1 MIRMPR
7 CIIDVFDKTKRRER
21 KCLRTRQWGNFC
33 SFHARKYIV
42 KIQAAWRAYSTKKRV
57 NLFKTLP
64 EDTWKHILHFIRLR
78 NNTVKLLESHEQV
91 YNKRILFMQTNYR
104 RLICAHPYYLFNKT
118 LYDSIDNR
126 DYIRKILKTY

>member
-1 MIRMPR
+1 MPR
-7 CIIDVFDKTKRRER
+7 CIIDVFDQAKLKER
-21 KCLRTRQWGNFC
+21 KCLHKRKWGNIC
-33 SFHARKYIV
+33 SFHARKYTV

-64 EDTWKHILHFIRLR
+64 EDAWKHILHFIHLR
-78 NNTVKLLESHEQV
+78 NNTIKLLESHKHI
-91 YNKRILFMQTNYR
+91 YNKRILFMKTNYI
-104 RLICAHPYYLFNKT
+104 RLIYTSGFILFHKE

>member
-1 MIRMPR
+1 MPR
-7 CIIDVFDKTKRRER
+7 CIIDVFDQTKRRER
-21 KCLRTRQWGNFC
+21 KCLHKRRWGNIC

-64 EDTWKHILHFIRLR
+64 EDTWKHILYFIHLR
-78 NNTVKLLESHEQV
+78 NNTVKLLESHEQI

-104 RLICAHPYYLFNKT
+104 RLIYVHPYYLFNKT

>member
-1 MIRMPR
+1 MPR
-7 CIIDVFDKTKRRER
+7 CIIDVFDQTKRRER
-21 KCLRTRQWGNFC
+21 KCLHKRKWGNIC

-42 KIQAAWRAYSTKKRV
+42 KIQAAWRTYSTKKQV

-64 EDTWKHILHFIRLR
+64 EDTWKHILHFIHLR
-78 NNTVKLLESHEQV
+78 NNTIKLLESHEQI

-104 RLICAHPYYLFNKT
+104 RLNYMSDYLFNKT
-118 LYDSIDNR
+118 LCDSIDNR

>member
-1 MIRMPR
+1 MPR
-7 CIIDVFDKTKRRER
+7 CIIDVFDQAKRKER
-21 KCLRTRQWGNFC
+21 KCLHKRKWGNIC

-64 EDTWKHILHFIRLR
+64 EDTWNHILHFIHLR
-78 NNTVKLLESHEQV
+78 NNTIKLLESHEQI

-104 RLICAHPYYLFNKT
+104 RMVYVQHHVFFNKK

>member
-1 MIRMPR
+1 MPR
-7 CIIDVFDKTKRRER
+7 CIIDVFDQTAHKER
-21 KCLRTRQWGNFC
+21 KCLHKRKWGKIC

-64 EDTWKHILHFIRLR
+64 EDTWKHVLHFINLR
-78 NNTVKLLESHEQV
+78 NNTIKLLESHFVV
-91 YNKRILFMQTNYR
+91 YTRRILFMQNNYMR
-104 RLICAHPYYLFNKT
+104 MVYTRDYNDFNKK
-118 LYDSIDNR
+118 LVVSIYNR